1 MSPMSPMNQLP
12 LFSLPLLMAWLLPM
26 ACNLSAQTLS
36 AVEEGQALAAEL
48 RSAQPPERLDVQG
61 HILIRH
67 SDRSRTTQPFWHQVI
82 PGGLSWQLVYQ
93 AFPSAT
99 APGQH
104 LVVTLTADQP
114 PRYTLHRQTN
124 DDAQPL
130 EPVTL
135 TGDEAMIPFAGSDF
149 WLADL
154 GLDFLHWPDQ
164 RIDRTTRITMRK
176 GRACKVLES
185 RNPRPNAAG
194 YTRVRSWVDN
204 ETGAILIAEA
214 YDPDNRR
221 MKEFE
226 IGGFTRIDGRWE
238 LKNMEMRNL
247 RDDTRTTLQ
256 FTY

>member
-1 MSPMSPMNQLP
+1 MNPWFQS
-12 LFSLPLLMAWLLPM
+12 FSLVISASLLSVHGTLNAQ
-26 ACNLSAQTLS
+26 ALSD
-36 AVEEGQALAAEL
+36 VEEGQALAAEL

-67 SDRSRTTQPFWHQVI
+67 SDRSRTTQPFWHQII
-82 PGGLSWQLVYQ
+82 PGVSSWQLIYQ
-93 AFPSAT
+93 AFPSDS
-99 APGQH
+99 APGH
-104 LVVTLTADQP
+104 RLVVTLSADQP
-114 PRYTLHRQTN
+114 PRYSLQTQTEEQG
-124 DDAQPL
+124 A
-130 EPVTL
+130 EPDPVQL
-135 TGDEAMIPFAGSDF
+135 SGDEAMIPFAGSDF

-164 RIDRTTRITMRK
+164 RMDRSTRITMRK
-176 GRACKVLES
+176 GRACKILES

-214 YDPDNRR
+214 FGPDNRR

-226 IGGFTRIDGRWE
+226 IGGFTRVDGRWE